1 MEKRAEKIKEIIA
14 EKLGVPLEEIKP
26 ESELVSDLN
35 AEILEIADIVEK
47 IKKEFQVEVPTEEIG
62 KIITVNDLICL
73 VADEE

>member
-35 AEILEIADIVEK
+35 AGILEIADIVEK
-47 IKKEFQVEVPTEEIG
+47 IKKEFQVEVPTEEIE
-62 KIITVNDLICL
+62 KITTVNDLICL

>member
-47 IKKEFQVEVPTEEIG
+47 IKKEFQVEVPTEEIE

>member
-35 AEILEIADIVEK
+35 AEILEIADIVEE
-47 IKKEFQVEVPTEEIG
+47 IKKEFQIEVLAEEIE
-62 KIITVNDLICL
+62 KITTVNDLICL

>member
-1 MEKRAEKIKEIIA
+1 MEKRVEKIKEIIA

-47 IKKEFQVEVPTEEIG
+47 IKKEFQVEVPTEEIE

-73 VADEE
+73 VVDEE

>member
-1 MEKRAEKIKEIIA
+1 MEKKAEKIKEIIA

-47 IKKEFQVEVPTEEIG
+47 IKKEFQVEVPTEEIE